1 MDCLDLDWRIHRGK
15 EGTYC
20 LTSQRCHHMKMR
32 KLTDRELDL
41 LVNGAN
47 SLASSWK
54 LKALIEEIRKDP
66 GVIAAGKEHGRD
78 NISH

>member
-1 MDCLDLDWRIHRGK
+1 MN
-15 EGTYC
+15 C
-20 LTSQRCHHMKMR
+20 LTGLKCHHVDMR

-54 LKALIEEIRKDP
+54 LRALIEEIRKDP
-66 GVIAAGKEHGRD
+66 DVIAAGKEYGRKGMP
-78 NISH
+78 N